1 MRRKSLE
8 SGIYVVATPIGNLSD
23 ITHRAIEVLSG
34 VDLIAAEDTRHSKK
48 LLDHYGVS
56 KSIVSLH
63 EHNEAQKSQMLI
75 DKVLSGQ
82 SIALI
87 SDAGTPLISD
97 PGHILIKLARDHA
110 VRLIPIPGPSAL
122 TAAIS
127 VAGIASSSFIFEGFL
142 PAKRNAKRDILE
154 SVSDERR
161 TVVFYESPHRIVS
174 TIEVMDELYPD
185 RDLVVAREL
194 TKRFET
200 IKRASVAEILVW
212 MKGDDNQQKGEFV
225 LLLAGVQEAD
235 EGVDL
240 GAQKVALSRALID
253 LPPKKAVA
261 LVVDIFGGSK
271 KELYDLAI
279 KIKNKT

>member
-1 MRRKSLE
+1 ME